1 MNESNLKYSFEGDIG
16 GNDLRRFWIQL
27 DSAPQLASMHLSS
40 DYDIDNIN
48 RLKYARRNSLPYP

>member
-27 DSAPQLASMHLSS
+27 DSTPQLASMHLSS
-40 DYDIDNIN
+40 DHDIGNIN